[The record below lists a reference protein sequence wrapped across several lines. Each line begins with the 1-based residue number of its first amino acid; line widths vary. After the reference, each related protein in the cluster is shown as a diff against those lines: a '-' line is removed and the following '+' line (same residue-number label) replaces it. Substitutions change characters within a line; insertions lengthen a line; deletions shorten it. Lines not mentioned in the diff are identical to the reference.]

1 MDVHVNQLKN
11 ISPIDGRYKRSCQ
24 EVSEYFSEYA
34 LIKYRIIVEIK
45 WLLFLNDKE
54 YFFPKVSE
62 KSLSNITS
70 IMELINDNDILR
82 VKKIEEETNHDVKA
96 VEYFIREKLESLK
109 NEEIT
114 KVIPYVHYLCTSED
128 INNIAYGLCLYNC
141 IYNIIIPNIQNI
153 IDKLKEFSFNY
164 SDVSLLSKTHGQPA
178 SPTTFGKEM
187 SNYYYR
193 LYKHINKLKNIEI
206 YVKFNGAVGNFNAHK
221 VCDPNIDWIDNIKY
235 FIETYFNLH
244 FSLYCTQIQ
253 DHDYICEI
261 SDTLARLNYTLID
274 LSVDMWLYI
283 SSNVLKLKVIQ
294 KEIGSSTMPHKVN
307 PIDFENAE
315 GNLHL
320 ANSLFKLFSSKL
332 PISRLQRDLSDSTV
346 LRNLGSSFAY
356 SLISYK
362 SLLRGLNKIDVD
374 QNVMNEQLN
383 QNWCT
388 LAEPI
393 QIIMKKYNIADS
405 YEQLKNFTRG
415 KSIDKQCM
423 YQFIQQNCSH
433 LPKNAIDELMN
444 LTPHNYLGYAS
455 YLSKNVE
462 HFSQEYIKKN

>member
-1 MDVHVNQLKN
+1 AYPDVNWPQIAEEFVNSLGLTFNPYVTQIETHDYMAK
-11 ISPIDGRYKRSCQ
+11 
-24 EVSEYFSEYA
+24 
-34 LIKYRIIVEIK
+34 
-45 WLLFLNDKE
+45 LF
-54 YFFPKVSE
+54 F
-62 KSLSNITS
+62 
-70 IMELINDNDILR
+70 
-82 VKKIEEETNHDVKA
+82 A
-96 VEYFIREKLESLK
+96 FIRFNNILIDFDRDMWGYISLAYFK
-109 NEEIT
+109 QIT
-114 KVIPYVHYLCTSED
+114 K
-128 INNIAYGLCLYNC
+128 AG
-141 IYNIIIPNIQNI
+141 
-153 IDKLKEFSFNY
+153 
-164 SDVSLLSKTHGQPA
+164 
-178 SPTTFGKEM
+178 
-187 SNYYYR
+187 
-193 LYKHINKLKNIEI
+193 
-206 YVKFNGAVGNFNAHK
+206 
-221 VCDPNIDWIDNIKY
+221 
-235 FIETYFNLH
+235 
-244 FSLYCTQIQ
+244 
-253 DHDYICEI
+253 
-261 SDTLARLNYTLID
+261 
-274 LSVDMWLYI
+274 
-283 SSNVLKLKVIQ
+283 
-294 KEIGSSTMPHKVN
+294 EIGSSTMPHKVN

-462 HFSQEYIKKN
+462 HRVI